1 MLNTLRKIVQ
11 EVNAAKDLK
20 AALGIIVQR
29 VREAMGSQVCS
40 VYLLDPESNRFVL
53 MATEGLNKKA
63 IGKVSMAPNEG
74 LVGLVGTREEPLNL
88 EHASEHPRYRYFAET
103 GEERYASFLGA
114 PIIHHRKVMG
124 VLVIQQKE
132 QRQFDE
138 GEEAFLVTMSA
149 QLAGV
154 IAHAEATGSIRGL
167 GRQGKGI
174 QEAKFIGV
182 PGSPGAAVG
191 TAVVVLPPADLE
203 VVPDKTVDDIAA
215 ELALFND
222 ALEGVRSDMRAL
234 SARMATQL
242 RPEER
247 ALFDVYLMMLEDAA
261 LGNEVVKVIRTGQ
274 WAQGALRQVI
284 GEHINRFELMD
295 DAYLR
300 ERASDVKDLGRRLL
314 AYLQQA
320 RQQTLVYPDNCI
332 LVSEELSPAMLG
344 EVPEGKLVGLVSVQG
359 SGNSHVAIF
368 ARAMG
373 IPTVMG
379 VVDLPYSKIDGI
391 QLIVDGYH
399 GEVFTNP
406 SEVLRKQY
414 AEVVEE
420 ERQLAQGLDAL
431 RALPC
436 ETLDGHRMPLWVN
449 TGLLADVKRAQ
460 ERGAEGVGLY
470 RTEVP
475 FMIKERFP
483 SEKEQLAIYREQ
495 LAAFHPLPVTMRS
508 LDIGGDKALSYFP
521 IKEDNPFLGWRG
533 IRVTLDHPEIFLVQT
548 RAMLKASEGLNNLR
562 ILLPMISGIQELEE
576 ALHLIHRAWGEVRD
590 EGTDVP
596 LPPVGVMIEIPA
608 AVYQVRELAR
618 QVDFLSVGS
627 NDLTQYLLA
636 VDRNNPRVADLY
648 DFLHPAVLQALRLV
662 VAGAHAEGK
671 PVSICGEMAGDPACA
686 VLLMAM
692 GFDGLSMNAT
702 NLPKVKW
709 LLRRV
714 APSRAGPASPAPRKS
729 VSASL
734 AQISLAAIKV
744 NPSPGSGAPSNR
756 NPPKRRPRA
765 SKLTSCPS
773 GSGSIPART
782 ANVIC
787 ACTAPITPT
796 AGPRT
801 PSASQLPKRSG
812 RSGNTARKDGAWPQN
827 PPQ

>member
-40 VYLLDPESNRFVL
+40 VYLLDPETGRFVL
-53 MATEGLNKKA
+53 MATEGLNKRA

-103 GEERYASFLGA
+103 GEERYASFLGS

-132 QRQFDE
+132 RRQFDE

-174 QEAKFIGV
+174 QEAKFVGV
-182 PGSPGAAVG
+182 PGSPGVAVG
-191 TAVVVLPPADLE
+191 TALVVLPPADLD
-203 VVPDKTVDDIAA
+203 VVPDKSVDDIAA
-215 ELALFND
+215 ELTLFNN
-222 ALEGVRSDMRAL
+222 ALEGVRGDMRAL
-234 SARMATQL
+234 SAKMATQL

-261 LGNEVVKVIRTGQ
+261 LGNEVVKIIRTGQ
-274 WAQGALRQVI
+274 WAQGALRHVVS
-284 GEHINRFELMD
+284 EHVNRFELMD

-320 RQQTLVYPDNCI
+320 RQQTLVYPDTCI
-332 LVSEELSPAMLG
+332 LISEELSPAMLG

-379 VVDLPYSKIDGI
+379 AVDLPYSKIDGI

-420 ERQLAQGLDAL
+420 ERQLTQGLDAL
-431 RALPC
+431 RGLPC

-475 FMIKERFP
+475 FIMKERFP
-483 SEKEQLAIYREQ
+483 SEKEQLVIYREQ

-521 IKEDNPFLGWRG
+521 IKEENPFLGWRG

-562 ILLPMISGIQELEE
+562 ILLPMISGTQELEE

-596 LPPVGVMIEIPA
+596 LPPIGVMIEIPA

-671 PVSICGEMAGDPACA
+671 PVSICGEMAGDPTAA

-709 LLRRV
+709 LLRQISMVKAQELLAQVMTIDNPHLIHSTLQLALRNLGLG
-714 APSRAGPASPAPRKS
+714 RMINPASDIQA
-729 VSASL
+729 
-734 AQISLAAIKV
+734 
-744 NPSPGSGAPSNR
+744 
-756 NPPKRRPRA
+756 
-765 SKLTSCPS
+765 
-773 GSGSIPART
+773 
-782 ANVIC
+782 
-787 ACTAPITPT
+787 
-796 AGPRT
+796 
-801 PSASQLPKRSG
+801 
-812 RSGNTARKDGAWPQN
+812 
-827 PPQ
+827 

>member
-20 AALGIIVQR
+20 AALSIIVQR
-29 VREAMGSQVCS
+29 VKEAMGSQVCS
-40 VYLLDPESNRFVL
+40 VYLLDPETNRFVL
-53 MATEGLNKKA
+53 MATDGLNKRS

-74 LVGLVGTREEPLNL
+74 LVGLVGSREEPLNL
-88 EHASEHPRYRYFAET
+88 EDAASHPRYRYFAET

-114 PIIHHRKVMG
+114 PIIHHRRVMG
-124 VLVIQQKE
+124 VLVVQQKE
-132 QRQFDE
+132 RRQFDE

-167 GRQGKGI
+167 GRQGKGV
-174 QEAKFIGV
+174 QEAKFVGV
-182 PGSPGAAVG
+182 PGAPGAAVG
-191 TAVVVLPPADLE
+191 TAVVVLPPADLN
-203 VVPDKTVDDIAA
+203 VVPDRSVDDIAA
-215 ELALFND
+215 ELELFDKAL
-222 ALEGVRSDMRAL
+222 GWVREDMQEL
-234 SARMATQL
+234 SEKLATQL
-242 RPEER
+242 RKEER

-261 LGNEVVKVIRTGQ
+261 LGNEVRKVIRTGQ
-274 WAQGALRQVI
+274 WAQGALRQVVLD
-284 GEHINRFELMD
+284 HVNRFELMD

-300 ERASDVKDLGRRLL
+300 ERASDVRDLGRRLL
-314 AYLQQA
+314 AYLQEE
-320 RQQTLVYPDNCI
+320 RKTTLVYPDNTI

-344 EVPEGKLVGLVSVQG
+344 EVPEGKLVGLISVTG

-391 QLIVDGYH
+391 KLIVDGYH

-406 SEVLRKQY
+406 SELLSKQY
-414 AEVVEE
+414 ADVVEE
-420 ERQLAQGLDAL
+420 ERQLTEGLDAL

-449 TGLLADVKRAQ
+449 TGLLADVARAQ
-460 ERGAEGVGLY
+460 QRGAEGVGLY

-475 FMIKERFP
+475 FMVNERFP
-483 SEKEQLAIYREQ
+483 SEKEQLATYREQ
-495 LAAFHPLPVTMRS
+495 LQAFHPLPVTMRT
-508 LDIGGDKALSYFP
+508 LDIGGDKSLSYFP
-521 IKEDNPFLGWRG
+521 IKEENPFLGWRG

-562 ILLPMISGIQELEE
+562 ILLPMISGTQELEE

-596 LPPVGVMIEIPA
+596 LPPIGVMIEIPA
-608 AVYQVRELAR
+608 AVYQTRELAR

-648 DFLHPAVLQALRLV
+648 DFLHPAVLQALQKV
-662 VAGAHAEGK
+662 VNDAHLEGK
-671 PVSICGEMAGDPACA
+671 PVSICGEMAGDPAAA
-686 VLLMAM
+686 VLLLAM
-692 GFDGLSMNAT
+692 GFDSLSMNAT

-709 LLRRV
+709 LLRQVTQSKATELLGQVMTMDNPHLIYSTLHLALRNLGLGRV
-714 APSRAGPASPAPRKS
+714 INPASNIQA
-729 VSASL
+729 
-734 AQISLAAIKV
+734 
-744 NPSPGSGAPSNR
+744 
-756 NPPKRRPRA
+756 
-765 SKLTSCPS
+765 
-773 GSGSIPART
+773 
-782 ANVIC
+782 
-787 ACTAPITPT
+787 
-796 AGPRT
+796 
-801 PSASQLPKRSG
+801 
-812 RSGNTARKDGAWPQN
+812 
-827 PPQ
+827 

>member
-11 EVNAAKDLK
+11 EVNSAKDLK
-20 AALGIIVQR
+20 TALGIIVLR
-29 VREAMGSQVCS
+29 VKEAMGSQVCS
-40 VYLLDPESNRFVL
+40 VYLLDPETNRFVL
-53 MATEGLNKKA
+53 MATEGLNKRS

-88 EHASEHPRYRYFAET
+88 ENAADHPRYRYFAET
-103 GEERYASFLGA
+103 GEERFASFLGA
-114 PIIHHRKVMG
+114 PIIHHRRVVG

-132 QRQFDE
+132 RRQFDE

-174 QEAKFIGV
+174 QEAKFVGV

-191 TAVVVLPPADLE
+191 TAVVMLPPADLD
-203 VVPDKTVDDIAA
+203 VVPDKTVTDIAA
-215 ELALFND
+215 ELKLFNN
-222 ALEGVRSDMRAL
+222 ALEGVRSDMRTL
-234 SARMATQL
+234 SAKLATQL

-247 ALFDVYLMMLEDAA
+247 ALFDVYLMMLDDAA
-261 LGNEVVKVIRTGQ
+261 LGGEVVEVIKTGQ
-274 WAQGALRQVI
+274 WAQGALRQVV
-284 GEHINRFELMD
+284 GEHVNRFELMD

-314 AYLQQA
+314 AYLQEA
-320 RQQTLVYPDNCI
+320 RQLSLVYPDNTI
-332 LVSEELSPAMLG
+332 LVSEELTPAMLG
-344 EVPEGKLVGLVSVQG
+344 EVPEGKLVGLVSVLG
-359 SGNSHVAIF
+359 SGNSHVAIL

-379 VVDLPYSKIDGI
+379 LVDLPYSKVDGI
-391 QLIVDGYH
+391 QMIVDGYK
-399 GEVFTNP
+399 GDVYTNP
-406 SEVLRKQY
+406 SDVLRKQY
-414 AEVVEE
+414 ADVVEE

-431 RALPC
+431 RELPC
-436 ETLDGHRMPLWVN
+436 ETTDGHRMPLWVN
-449 TGLLADVKRAQ
+449 TGLLADVARAQ
-460 ERGAEGVGLY
+460 QRGAEGVGLY

-475 FMIKERFP
+475 FMINQRFP

-562 ILLPMISGIQELEE
+562 ILLPMISGIHELEE

-596 LPPVGVMIEIPA
+596 MPPVGVMVEIPA
-608 AVYQVRELAR
+608 AVYQTRELAR

-648 DFLHPAVLQALRLV
+648 DYLHPAVLQALQHV
-662 VAGAHAEGK
+662 VTAAHAEGK
-671 PVSICGEMAGDPACA
+671 PVSICGEMAGDPAAA

-692 GFDGLSMNAT
+692 GFDSLSMNAT

-709 LLRRV
+709 MLRQI
-714 APSRAGPASPAPRKS
+714 SMGKS
-729 VSASL
+729 KEML
-734 AQISLAAIKV
+734 AQVMEIDNPQVIHSTLHLALKNLGLSRMI
-744 NPSPGSGAPSNR
+744 NPH
-756 NPPKRRPRA
+756 
-765 SKLTSCPS
+765 
-773 GSGSIPART
+773 
-782 ANVIC
+782 
-787 ACTAPITPT
+787 
-796 AGPRT
+796 
-801 PSASQLPKRSG
+801 
-812 RSGNTARKDGAWPQN
+812 
-827 PPQ
+827 

>member
-20 AALGIIVQR
+20 AALGIIVLR
-29 VREAMGSQVCS
+29 VKEAMGSQVCS
-40 VYLLDPESNRFVL
+40 VYLLDPETNRFVL
-53 MATEGLNKKA
+53 MATEGLNKRS

-88 EHASEHPRYRYFAET
+88 ENAADHPRYRYFAET

-114 PIIHHRKVMG
+114 PIIHHRRVVG

-132 QRQFDE
+132 RRQFDE

-167 GRQGKGI
+167 GREGKGI

-191 TAVVVLPPADLE
+191 TAVVMLPPADLD
-203 VVPDKTVDDIAA
+203 VVPDKAIADIDA
-215 ELALFND
+215 ELALFKT
-222 ALEGVRSDMRAL
+222 AIEGVRADMRTL
-234 SARMATQL
+234 SAKLATQL

-247 ALFDVYLMMLEDAA
+247 ALFDVYLMMLDDAS
-261 LGNEVVKVIRTGQ
+261 LGSEITNVIKTGQ
-274 WAQGALRQVI
+274 WAQGALRQVVTD
-284 GEHINRFELMD
+284 HVNRFELMD

-314 AYLQQA
+314 AYLQSE
-320 RQQTLVYPDNCI
+320 RQQAMVYPDNTI
-332 LVSEELSPAMLG
+332 MVSEELTAAMLG
-344 EVPEGKLVGLVSVQG
+344 EVPEGKLKGLVSVLG
-359 SGNSHVAIF
+359 SGNSHVAIL

-379 VVDLPYSKIDGI
+379 LVDLPYSKVDGI
-391 QLIVDGYH
+391 EMIVDGAR

-406 SEVLRKQY
+406 GEVLRRQY
-414 AEVVEE
+414 ASVVEE
-420 ERQLAQGLDAL
+420 ERQLSEGLDAL
-431 RALPC
+431 RELPC
-436 ETLDGHRMPLWVN
+436 VTPDGHRMPLWVN
-449 TGLLADVKRAQ
+449 TGLLADVARAQ
-460 ERGAEGVGLY
+460 QRGAEGVGLY

-475 FMIKERFP
+475 FMINQRFP

-495 LAAFHPLPVTMRS
+495 LSAFHPQPVTMRS
-508 LDIGGDKALSYFP
+508 LDVGGDKSLPYFP
-521 IKEDNPFLGWRG
+521 IEEDNPFLGWRG
-533 IRVTLDHPEIFLVQT
+533 IRVTLDHPEIFLVQA
-548 RAMLKASEGLNNLR
+548 RAMLKASEGMNNLR
-562 ILLPMISGIQELEE
+562 ILLPMISGIHEMEE

-596 LPPVGVMIEIPA
+596 MPPVGVMIEIPA
-608 AVYQVRELAR
+608 AVYQTRELAR

-648 DFLHPAVLQALRLV
+648 DYLHPAVLQALQNV
-662 VAGAHAEGK
+662 VRDAHAEGK
-671 PVSICGEMAGDPACA
+671 PVSICGEMAGDPMAA

-692 GFDGLSMNAT
+692 GFDSLSMNAT

-709 LLRRV
+709 MLRQINLSKAQELLAQVMTIDNPQVIRSTLQLALKNLGLSRMV
-714 APSRAGPASPAPRKS
+714 APT
-729 VSASL
+729 V
-734 AQISLAAIKV
+734 
-744 NPSPGSGAPSNR
+744 
-756 NPPKRRPRA
+756 
-765 SKLTSCPS
+765 TH
-773 GSGSIPART
+773 
-782 ANVIC
+782 
-787 ACTAPITPT
+787 
-796 AGPRT
+796 
-801 PSASQLPKRSG
+801 
-812 RSGNTARKDGAWPQN
+812 
-827 PPQ
+827 

>member
-29 VREAMGSQVCS
+29 VKETMGTQVCS

-53 MATEGLNKKA
+53 MATDGLNKRS

-88 EHASEHPRYRYFAET
+88 ENASEHPRYRYFAET
-103 GEERYASFLGA
+103 GEERYASFLGS
-114 PIIHHRKVMG
+114 PIIHHRRVMG
-124 VLVIQQKE
+124 VLVVQQKE
-132 QRQFDE
+132 RRQFDE

-167 GRQGKGI
+167 GKQGKGI
-174 QEAKFIGV
+174 QEAKFVGV
-182 PGSPGAAVG
+182 PGSPGAAIG
-191 TAVVVLPPADLE
+191 TAMVMLPPADLE
-203 VVPDKTVDDIAA
+203 VVPDKSVADIDA
-215 ELALFND
+215 ELQLFQS
-222 ALEGVRSDMRAL
+222 ALEGVRADMRSL
-234 SARMATQL
+234 SERMATQL

-247 ALFDVYLMMLEDAA
+247 ALFDVYQMMLEDAA
-261 LGNEVVKVIRTGQ
+261 LGNEVVKVIKTGQ
-274 WAQGALRQVI
+274 WAQGALRHVVS
-284 GEHINRFELMD
+284 EHINRFELMD

-300 ERASDVKDLGRRLL
+300 ERASDVRDLGRRLL

-332 LVSEELSPAMLG
+332 LVAEELSPAMLG

-379 VVDLPYSKIDGI
+379 AVELPYSKIDGI

-406 SEVLRKQY
+406 SEILRKQY
-414 AEVVEE
+414 ADVVEE
-420 ERQLAQGLDAL
+420 DRQLTKGLDAL

-436 ETLDGHRMPLWVN
+436 ETLDGHHMPLWVN
-449 TGLLADVKRAQ
+449 TGLLADVVRAQ

-475 FMIKERFP
+475 FMIKDRFP

-495 LAAFHPLPVTMRS
+495 LAAFHPLPVTMRT
-508 LDIGGDKALSYFP
+508 LDVGGDKALSYFP

-533 IRVTLDHPEIFLVQT
+533 IRVTLDHPEIFLVQV
-548 RAMLKASEGLNNLR
+548 RAMLKASEGLDNLR

-576 ALHLIHRAWGEVRD
+576 SLHLIHRAWGEVRD

-596 LPPVGVMIEIPA
+596 LPPIGVMIEIPA
-608 AVYQVRELAR
+608 AVYQTRDLAR

-648 DFLHPAVLQALRLV
+648 DFLHPAVLQALTKV
-662 VAGAHAEGK
+662 VEDAHAEGK
-671 PVSICGEMAGDPACA
+671 PVSICGEMAGDPAAA

-692 GFDGLSMNAT
+692 GFDCLSMNAT

-709 LLRRV
+709 LLRQISMGKAKDLLSQVMRIDNPQV
-714 APSRAGPASPAPRKS
+714 IHSTLQLALRNLGLGRMINPASDIQA
-729 VSASL
+729 
-734 AQISLAAIKV
+734 
-744 NPSPGSGAPSNR
+744 
-756 NPPKRRPRA
+756 
-765 SKLTSCPS
+765 
-773 GSGSIPART
+773 
-782 ANVIC
+782 
-787 ACTAPITPT
+787 
-796 AGPRT
+796 
-801 PSASQLPKRSG
+801 
-812 RSGNTARKDGAWPQN
+812 
-827 PPQ
+827 

>member
-11 EVNAAKDLK
+11 EVNSAKDLK
-20 AALGIIVQR
+20 AALGIIVLR
-29 VREAMGSQVCS
+29 VKEAMGSQVCS
-40 VYLLDPESNRFVL
+40 VYLLDPETNRFVL
-53 MATEGLNKKA
+53 MATEGLNKRS

-88 EHASEHPRYRYFAET
+88 EHAADHPRYRYFAET

-114 PIIHHRKVMG
+114 PIIHHRRVVG

-132 QRQFDE
+132 RRQFDE

-167 GRQGKGI
+167 GREGKGI

-191 TAVVVLPPADLE
+191 TAVVMLPPADLD
-203 VVPDKTVDDIAA
+203 VVPDKTVKDIDA
-215 ELALFND
+215 EIKLFKT
-222 ALEGVRSDMRAL
+222 ALEGVRADMRNL
-234 SARMATQL
+234 STKLATQL

-247 ALFDVYLMMLEDAA
+247 ALFDVYQMMLDDAS
-261 LGNEVVKVIRTGQ
+261 LGNEVKTVIKTGQ
-274 WAQGALRQVI
+274 WAQGALRQVVTD
-284 GEHINRFELMD
+284 HVNRFELMD

-300 ERASDVKDLGRRLL
+300 ERASDVRDLGRRLL
-314 AYLQQA
+314 AYLQED
-320 RQQTLVYPDNCI
+320 RTTNLVYPDNTI
-332 LVSEELSPAMLG
+332 LISEELTATMLG
-344 EVPEGKLVGLVSVQG
+344 EVPEGKLVGLVSVLG
-359 SGNSHVAIF
+359 SGNSHVAIL

-379 VVDLPYSKIDGI
+379 LVELPYSKVDGI
-391 QLIVDGYH
+391 DMIVDGH
-399 GEVFTNP
+399 RGEVFTNP
-406 SEVLRKQY
+406 SELLRKQY

-420 ERQLAQGLDAL
+420 EKQLALGLDSL
-431 RALPC
+431 RELPC
-436 ETLDGHRMPLWVN
+436 VTLDGHRVPLLVN
-449 TGLLADVKRAQ
+449 TGLLADVARAQ
-460 ERGAEGVGLY
+460 QRGAEGVGLY

-475 FMIKERFP
+475 FMINQRFP

-495 LAAFHPLPVTMRS
+495 LQAFHPLPVTMRS
-508 LDIGGDKALSYFP
+508 LDIGGDKSLSYFP

-562 ILLPMISGIQELEE
+562 ILLPMISGTHELEE

-590 EGTDVP
+590 EGSDVP
-596 LPPVGVMIEIPA
+596 MPPIGVMIEIPA
-608 AVYQVRELAR
+608 AVYQAKELAR

-648 DFLHPAVLQALRLV
+648 DYLHPAVLQALQHV
-662 VAGAHAEGK
+662 VRDAHAEGK
-671 PVSICGEMAGDPACA
+671 PVSICGEMAGDPAAA

-692 GFDGLSMNAT
+692 GFDSLSMNAT

-709 LLRRV
+709 MLRQVELGMARELLAELMTIDNPQV
-714 APSRAGPASPAPRKS
+714 IHS
-729 VSASL
+729 SL
-734 AQISLAAIKV
+734 QLALKNLGLTRMI
-744 NPSPGSGAPSNR
+744 NPGSA
-756 NPPKRRPRA
+756 KT
-765 SKLTSCPS
+765 L
-773 GSGSIPART
+773 
-782 ANVIC
+782 
-787 ACTAPITPT
+787 
-796 AGPRT
+796 
-801 PSASQLPKRSG
+801 
-812 RSGNTARKDGAWPQN
+812 
-827 PPQ
+827 

>member
-29 VREAMGSQVCS
+29 VRDAMGSQVCS

-191 TAVVVLPPADLE
+191 TAVVVLPPADLD

-215 ELALFND
+215 ELTLFNN
-222 ALEGVRSDMRAL
+222 ALEGVRADMRAL
-234 SARMATQL
+234 SAKMATQL

-274 WAQGALRQVI
+274 WAQGALRHVVS
-284 GEHINRFELMD
+284 EHVNRFELMD

-414 AEVVEE
+414 SDVVEE

-475 FMIKERFP
+475 FMINERFP
-483 SEKEQLAIYREQ
+483 SEKEQLATYREQ
-495 LAAFHPLPVTMRS
+495 LQAFHPLPVTMRT

-533 IRVTLDHPEIFLVQT
+533 IRVTLDHPEIFLVQA

-596 LPPVGVMIEIPA
+596 LPPIGVMIEIPA

-648 DFLHPAVLQALRLV
+648 DFLHPAVLQALRIV

-709 LLRRV
+709 LLRQLSLGKAQELLSQVMSIDNPQVIHSTLQLALRNLGLG
-714 APSRAGPASPAPRKS
+714 RMINPASDIQA
-729 VSASL
+729 
-734 AQISLAAIKV
+734 
-744 NPSPGSGAPSNR
+744 
-756 NPPKRRPRA
+756 
-765 SKLTSCPS
+765 
-773 GSGSIPART
+773 
-782 ANVIC
+782 
-787 ACTAPITPT
+787 
-796 AGPRT
+796 
-801 PSASQLPKRSG
+801 
-812 RSGNTARKDGAWPQN
+812 
-827 PPQ
+827 

>member
-11 EVNAAKDLK
+11 EVNSAKDLK
-20 AALGIIVQR
+20 TALGIIVLR
-29 VREAMGSQVCS
+29 VKEAMGSQVCS
-40 VYLLDPESNRFVL
+40 VYLLDPETNRFVL
-53 MATEGLNKKA
+53 MATEGLNKRS

-88 EHASEHPRYRYFAET
+88 ENAADHPRYRYFAET
-103 GEERYASFLGA
+103 GEERFASFLGA
-114 PIIHHRKVMG
+114 PIIHHRRVVG

-132 QRQFDE
+132 RRQFDE

-174 QEAKFIGV
+174 QEAKFVGV

-191 TAVVVLPPADLE
+191 TAVVMLPPADLD
-203 VVPDKTVDDIAA
+203 VVPDKTVTDIDA
-215 ELALFND
+215 ELKLFNN
-222 ALEGVRSDMRAL
+222 ALEGVRSDMRTL
-234 SARMATQL
+234 SAKLATQL

-247 ALFDVYLMMLEDAA
+247 ALFDVYLMMLDDAA
-261 LGNEVVKVIRTGQ
+261 LGGEVVEVIKTGQ
-274 WAQGALRQVI
+274 WAQGSLRQVV
-284 GEHINRFELMD
+284 GEHVNRFELMD

-314 AYLQQA
+314 AYLQEA
-320 RQQTLVYPDNCI
+320 RQLSLVYPDNTI
-332 LVSEELSPAMLG
+332 LVSEELTPAMLG
-344 EVPEGKLVGLVSVQG
+344 EVPEGKLVGLVSVLG
-359 SGNSHVAIF
+359 SGNSHVAIL

-379 VVDLPYSKIDGI
+379 LVDLPYSKVDGI
-391 QLIVDGYH
+391 QMIVDGYK
-399 GEVFTNP
+399 GDVYTNP
-406 SEVLRKQY
+406 SDVLRKQY
-414 AEVVEE
+414 ADVVEE

-431 RALPC
+431 RELPC
-436 ETLDGHRMPLWVN
+436 ETTDGHRMPLWVN
-449 TGLLADVKRAQ
+449 TGLLADVARAQ
-460 ERGAEGVGLY
+460 QRGAEGVGLY

-475 FMIKERFP
+475 FMINQRFP

-562 ILLPMISGIQELEE
+562 ILLPMISGIHELEE

-596 LPPVGVMIEIPA
+596 MPPVGVMVEIPA
-608 AVYQVRELAR
+608 AVYQTRELAR

-648 DFLHPAVLQALRLV
+648 DYLHPAVLQALQHV
-662 VAGAHAEGK
+662 VTAAHAEGK
-671 PVSICGEMAGDPACA
+671 PVSICGEMAGDPAAA

-692 GFDGLSMNAT
+692 GFDSLSMNAT

-709 LLRRV
+709 MLRQI
-714 APSRAGPASPAPRKS
+714 SMGKS
-729 VSASL
+729 KEML
-734 AQISLAAIKV
+734 AQVMEIDNPQVIHSTLHLALKNLGLSRMI
-744 NPSPGSGAPSNR
+744 NPH
-756 NPPKRRPRA
+756 
-765 SKLTSCPS
+765 
-773 GSGSIPART
+773 
-782 ANVIC
+782 
-787 ACTAPITPT
+787 
-796 AGPRT
+796 
-801 PSASQLPKRSG
+801 
-812 RSGNTARKDGAWPQN
+812 
-827 PPQ
+827 

>member
-11 EVNAAKDLK
+11 EVNSAKDLK
-20 AALGIIVQR
+20 TALGIIVLR

-40 VYLLDPESNRFVL
+40 VYLLDPETNRFVL
-53 MATEGLNKKA
+53 MATEGLNKRS

-88 EHASEHPRYRYFAET
+88 ENAADHPRYRYFAET

-114 PIIHHRKVMG
+114 PIIHHRRVVG
-124 VLVIQQKE
+124 VVVIQQKE
-132 QRQFDE
+132 RRQFDE

-174 QEAKFIGV
+174 QEARFVGV

-191 TAVVVLPPADLE
+191 TAVVMLPPADLD
-203 VVPDKTVDDIAA
+203 VVPDKTVTDIKA
-215 ELALFND
+215 ELALFQN
-222 ALEGVRSDMRAL
+222 ALEGVRGDMRTL
-234 SARMATQL
+234 SAKLATQL

-247 ALFDVYLMMLEDAA
+247 ALFDVYLMMLDDAS
-261 LGNEVVKVIRTGQ
+261 LGSEVTNIIKTGQ
-274 WAQGALRQVI
+274 WAQGALRNVVT
-284 GEHINRFELMD
+284 EHVNRFELMD

-314 AYLQQA
+314 AYLQEA
-320 RQQTLVYPDNCI
+320 RSQTMVYPENTI
-332 LVSEELSPAMLG
+332 LISEELSPAMLG
-344 EVPEGKLVGLVSVQG
+344 EVPEGKLVGLVSVLG
-359 SGNSHVAIF
+359 SGNSHVAIL

-379 VVDLPYSKIDGI
+379 VVDLPYSKVDGI
-391 QLIVDGYH
+391 RMILDGYH

-406 SEVLRKQY
+406 SEILIKQY
-414 AEVVEE
+414 SAVMEE
-420 ERQLAQGLDAL
+420 ERELSKGLDAL
-431 RALPC
+431 RELPC
-436 ETLDGHRMPLWVN
+436 VTLDGHRMPLMVN
-449 TGLLADVKRAQ
+449 TGLLADVARAQ

-475 FMIKERFP
+475 FMINQRFP

-508 LDIGGDKALSYFP
+508 LDIGGDKSLSYFP

-533 IRVTLDHPEIFLVQT
+533 IRVTLDHPEIFLVQC

-562 ILLPMISGIQELEE
+562 ILLPMISGTHELEE

-596 LPPVGVMIEIPA
+596 MPPVGVMVEIPA
-608 AVYQVRELAR
+608 AVYQAKELAR

-648 DFLHPAVLQALRLV
+648 DYLHPAVLMALQHV
-662 VAGAHAEGK
+662 VNEAHAEGK
-671 PVSICGEMAGDPACA
+671 TVSICGEMAGDPAAA

-692 GFDGLSMNAT
+692 GFDSLSMNAT

-709 LLRRV
+709 MLRQV
-714 APSRAGPASPAPRKS
+714 SMAKS
-729 VSASL
+729 KDLL
-734 AQISLAAIKV
+734 AQLMKIDSPQVIHSSLQLALKNQGLSRMINPAA
-744 NPSPGSGAPSNR
+744 
-756 NPPKRRPRA
+756 PKT
-765 SKLTSCPS
+765 L
-773 GSGSIPART
+773 
-782 ANVIC
+782 
-787 ACTAPITPT
+787 
-796 AGPRT
+796 
-801 PSASQLPKRSG
+801 
-812 RSGNTARKDGAWPQN
+812 
-827 PPQ
+827 

>member
-29 VREAMGSQVCS
+29 VKETMGTQVCS

-53 MATEGLNKKA
+53 MATDGLNKRS
-63 IGKVSMAPNEG
+63 IGKVSMAPSEG

-88 EHASEHPRYRYFAET
+88 ENASEHPRYRYFAET
-103 GEERYASFLGA
+103 GEKRYASFLGS
-114 PIIHHRKVMG
+114 PIIHHRRVMG
-124 VLVIQQKE
+124 VLVVQQKE
-132 QRQFDE
+132 RRQFDE

-174 QEAKFIGV
+174 QEAKFVGV

-203 VVPDKTVDDIAA
+203 VVPDRLVSDIDA
-215 ELALFND
+215 ELKLFND
-222 ALEGVRSDMRAL
+222 ALEGVRGDMRNL
-234 SARMATQL
+234 SERMATQL

-261 LGNEVVKVIRTGQ
+261 LGNEVVKVIKTGQ
-274 WAQGALRQVI
+274 WAQGALRHVVS
-284 GEHINRFELMD
+284 EHINRFELMD

-300 ERASDVKDLGRRLL
+300 ERASDVRDLGRRLL

-332 LVSEELSPAMLG
+332 LVAEELSPAMLG

-379 VVDLPYSKIDGI
+379 AVELPYSKIDGI

-406 SEVLRKQY
+406 SEILRKQY
-414 AEVVEE
+414 ADVVEE
-420 ERQLAQGLDAL
+420 DRQLTKGLDAL

-436 ETLDGHRMPLWVN
+436 ETLDGHHMPLWVN
-449 TGLLADVKRAQ
+449 TGLLADVVRAQ

-475 FMIKERFP
+475 FMIKDRFP

-495 LAAFHPLPVTMRS
+495 LAAFHPLPVTMRT

-533 IRVTLDHPEIFLVQT
+533 IRVTLDHPEIFLVQV
-548 RAMLKASEGLNNLR
+548 RAMLKASEGLDNLR

-576 ALHLIHRAWGEVRD
+576 SLHLIHRAWGEVRD

-596 LPPVGVMIEIPA
+596 LPPIGVMIEIPA
-608 AVYQVRELAR
+608 AVYQTRDLAR

-648 DFLHPAVLQALRLV
+648 DFLHPAVLQALSKV
-662 VAGAHAEGK
+662 VEDAHSEGK
-671 PVSICGEMAGDPACA
+671 PVSICGEMAGDPTAA

-692 GFDGLSMNAT
+692 GFDILSMNAT

-709 LLRRV
+709 LLRQISMGKAKDLLSQAMRIDNPQV
-714 APSRAGPASPAPRKS
+714 IHSTLQLALRNLGLGRMINPASDIQA
-729 VSASL
+729 
-734 AQISLAAIKV
+734 
-744 NPSPGSGAPSNR
+744 
-756 NPPKRRPRA
+756 
-765 SKLTSCPS
+765 
-773 GSGSIPART
+773 
-782 ANVIC
+782 
-787 ACTAPITPT
+787 
-796 AGPRT
+796 
-801 PSASQLPKRSG
+801 
-812 RSGNTARKDGAWPQN
+812 
-827 PPQ
+827 

>member
-11 EVNAAKDLK
+11 EVNSAKDLK
-20 AALGIIVQR
+20 TALGIIVLR
-29 VREAMGSQVCS
+29 VKEAMGSQVCS

-53 MATEGLNKKA
+53 MATEGLNKRS

-88 EHASEHPRYRYFAET
+88 ENAADHPRYRYFAET
-103 GEERYASFLGA
+103 GEERFASFLGA
-114 PIIHHRKVMG
+114 PIIHHRRVVG

-132 QRQFDE
+132 RRQFDE

-174 QEAKFIGV
+174 QEAKFVGV

-191 TAVVVLPPADLE
+191 TAVVMLPPADLD
-203 VVPDKTVDDIAA
+203 VVPDKTVTDIDA
-215 ELALFND
+215 ELKLFNN
-222 ALEGVRSDMRAL
+222 ALEGVRSDMRNL
-234 SARMATQL
+234 SAKLATQL

-247 ALFDVYLMMLEDAA
+247 ALFDVYLMMLEDVA
-261 LGNEVVKVIRTGQ
+261 LGGEVVEVIKTGQ
-274 WAQGALRQVI
+274 WAQGALRQVV
-284 GEHINRFELMD
+284 GEHVNRFELMD

-314 AYLQQA
+314 AYLQEA
-320 RQQTLVYPDNCI
+320 RQLTLVYPDNTI
-332 LVSEELSPAMLG
+332 LISEELTPAMLG
-344 EVPEGKLVGLVSVQG
+344 EVPEGKLVGLVSVLG
-359 SGNSHVAIF
+359 SGNSHVAIL

-379 VVDLPYSKIDGI
+379 LVDLPYSKVDGI
-391 QLIVDGYH
+391 QMIVDGYK
-399 GEVFTNP
+399 GDVYTNP
-406 SEVLRKQY
+406 SEVLRKHY
-414 AEVVEE
+414 TEVVEE

-431 RALPC
+431 RELPC
-436 ETLDGHRMPLWVN
+436 ETLDGFRMPLWVN
-449 TGLLADVKRAQ
+449 TGLLADVARAQ
-460 ERGAEGVGLY
+460 QRGAEGVGLY

-475 FMIKERFP
+475 FMINQRFP

-533 IRVTLDHPEIFLVQT
+533 IRVTLDHPEIFLLQT

-562 ILLPMISGIQELEE
+562 ILLPMISGIHELEE

-596 LPPVGVMIEIPA
+596 MPPVGVMIEIPA
-608 AVYQVRELAR
+608 AVYQTRELAR
-618 QVDFLSVGS
+618 MVDFLSVGS

-648 DFLHPAVLQALRLV
+648 DYLHPAVLQALQHV
-662 VAGAHAEGK
+662 VTAAHAEGK
-671 PVSICGEMAGDPACA
+671 PVSICGEMAGDPAAA

-692 GFDGLSMNAT
+692 GFDSLSMNAT

-709 LLRRV
+709 MLR
-714 APSRAGPASPAPRKS
+714 
-729 VSASL
+729 
-734 AQISLAAIKV
+734 QISMSKSRELLEQAMGIDNPQVIHSSLQLALKNLGLSRMI
-744 NPSPGSGAPSNR
+744 NPG
-756 NPPKRRPRA
+756 A
-765 SKLTSCPS
+765 SKTL
-773 GSGSIPART
+773 
-782 ANVIC
+782 
-787 ACTAPITPT
+787 
-796 AGPRT
+796 
-801 PSASQLPKRSG
+801 
-812 RSGNTARKDGAWPQN
+812 
-827 PPQ
+827 

>member
-20 AALGIIVQR
+20 AALSIIVQR
-29 VREAMGSQVCS
+29 VKEAMGSQVCS
-40 VYLLDPESNRFVL
+40 VYLLDPDSNRFVL
-53 MATEGLNKKA
+53 MATEGLNKRS

-88 EHASEHPRYRYFAET
+88 EDAASHPRYRYFAET
-103 GEERYASFLGA
+103 GEERFASFLGA
-114 PIIHHRKVMG
+114 PIIHHRRVMG
-124 VLVIQQKE
+124 VLVVQQKE
-132 QRQFDE
+132 RRQFDE

-167 GRQGKGI
+167 GRQGKGV
-174 QEAKFIGV
+174 QEAKFVGV
-182 PGSPGAAVG
+182 PGAPGAAVG
-191 TAVVVLPPADLE
+191 TAVVVLPPADLN
-203 VVPDKTVDDIAA
+203 VVPDRSVDDIEA
-215 ELALFND
+215 ELALFD
-222 ALEGVRSDMRAL
+222 KALGWVREDMQEL
-234 SARMATQL
+234 SEKLATQL
-242 RPEER
+242 RKEER
-247 ALFDVYLMMLEDAA
+247 ALFDVYLMMLDDAA
-261 LGNEVVKVIRTGQ
+261 LGNEVRKVIKTGQ
-274 WAQGALRQVI
+274 WAQGALRQVVLD
-284 GEHINRFELMD
+284 HVKRFELMD

-300 ERASDVKDLGRRLL
+300 ERASDVRDLGRRLL
-314 AYLQQA
+314 AYLQEE
-320 RQQTLVYPDNCI
+320 RKTSLVYPDNTI

-344 EVPEGKLVGLVSVQG
+344 EVPEGKLVGLISVTG

-391 QLIVDGYH
+391 KLIVDGYH

-406 SEVLRKQY
+406 SELLSKQY
-414 AEVVEE
+414 ADVVEE
-420 ERQLAQGLDAL
+420 ERQLTEGLDAL

-449 TGLLADVKRAQ
+449 TGLLADVARAQ
-460 ERGAEGVGLY
+460 QRGAEGVGLY

-475 FMIKERFP
+475 FMINERFP
-483 SEKEQLAIYREQ
+483 SEKEQLATYREQ
-495 LAAFHPLPVTMRS
+495 LQAFHPLPVTMRT

-521 IKEDNPFLGWRG
+521 IKEENPFLGWRG

-562 ILLPMISGIQELEE
+562 ILLPMISGTQELEE

-596 LPPVGVMIEIPA
+596 LPPIGMMVEIPA
-608 AVYQVRELAR
+608 AVYQTRELAR

-648 DFLHPAVLQALRLV
+648 DFLHPAVLQALQKV
-662 VAGAHAEGK
+662 VHDAHLEGK
-671 PVSICGEMAGDPACA
+671 PVSICGEMAGDPAAA
-686 VLLMAM
+686 VLLLAM
-692 GFDGLSMNAT
+692 GFDSLSMNAT

-709 LLRRV
+709 LLRQITQSKARELLGQVMTMDNPHLIYSTLHLALRNLGLGRV
-714 APSRAGPASPAPRKS
+714 INPASNIQA
-729 VSASL
+729 
-734 AQISLAAIKV
+734 
-744 NPSPGSGAPSNR
+744 
-756 NPPKRRPRA
+756 
-765 SKLTSCPS
+765 
-773 GSGSIPART
+773 
-782 ANVIC
+782 
-787 ACTAPITPT
+787 
-796 AGPRT
+796 
-801 PSASQLPKRSG
+801 
-812 RSGNTARKDGAWPQN
+812 
-827 PPQ
+827 

>member
-11 EVNAAKDLK
+11 EVNSAKDLK
-20 AALGIIVQR
+20 TALGIIVLR
-29 VREAMGSQVCS
+29 VKEAMGSQVCS

-53 MATEGLNKKA
+53 MATEGLNKRS

-88 EHASEHPRYRYFAET
+88 EHAADHPRYRYFAET
-103 GEERYASFLGA
+103 GEERFASFLGA
-114 PIIHHRKVMG
+114 PIIHHRRVVG

-132 QRQFDE
+132 RRQFDE

-174 QEAKFIGV
+174 QEAKFVGV

-191 TAVVVLPPADLE
+191 KAVVMLPPADLD
-203 VVPDKTVDDIAA
+203 VVPDKTISDVDA
-215 ELALFND
+215 ELQLFNT
-222 ALEGVRSDMRAL
+222 ALEGVRSDMRTL
-234 SARMATQL
+234 SDKLATQL

-247 ALFDVYLMMLEDAA
+247 ALFDVYLMMLDDAA
-261 LGNEVVKVIRTGQ
+261 LGGEVAEVIKTGQ
-274 WAQGALRQVI
+274 WAQGALRQVV
-284 GEHINRFELMD
+284 GEHVNRFELMD

-314 AYLQQA
+314 AYLQEE
-320 RQQTLVYPDNCI
+320 RQQSLVYPDNTI
-332 LVSEELSPAMLG
+332 LISEELTPAMLG
-344 EVPEGKLVGLVSVQG
+344 EVPEGKLVGLVSVLG
-359 SGNSHVAIF
+359 SGNSHVAIL

-379 VVDLPYSKIDGI
+379 LVDLPYSKVDGI
-391 QLIVDGYH
+391 GMIVDGYK
-399 GEVFTNP
+399 GEVYTNP
-406 SEVLRKQY
+406 SDVLCKQY

-431 RALPC
+431 RELPC
-436 ETLDGHRMPLWVN
+436 ITPDGHRMPLWVN
-449 TGLLADVKRAQ
+449 TGLLADVARAQ
-460 ERGAEGVGLY
+460 QRGAEGVGLY

-475 FMIKERFP
+475 FMINQRFP

-508 LDIGGDKALSYFP
+508 LDIGGDKSLSYFP

-562 ILLPMISGIQELEE
+562 ILLPMISGIHELEE

-596 LPPVGVMIEIPA
+596 MPPVGVMVEIPA
-608 AVYQVRELAR
+608 AVYQTKELAR

-648 DFLHPAVLQALRLV
+648 DYLHPAVLQALQHV
-662 VAGAHAEGK
+662 VTAAHAEGK
-671 PVSICGEMAGDPACA
+671 PVSICGEMAGDPAAA

-692 GFDGLSMNAT
+692 GFDSLSMNAT

-709 LLRRV
+709 MLRQV
-714 APSRAGPASPAPRKS
+714 GLGKAKEL
-729 VSASL
+729 L
-734 AQISLAAIKV
+734 AQAMSIDNPQVIHSSLQLALKNLGLARMIG
-744 NPSPGSGAPSNR
+744 PGS
-756 NPPKRRPRA
+756 
-765 SKLTSCPS
+765 SK
-773 GSGSIPART
+773 T
-782 ANVIC
+782 A
-787 ACTAPITPT
+787 
-796 AGPRT
+796 
-801 PSASQLPKRSG
+801 
-812 RSGNTARKDGAWPQN
+812 
-827 PPQ
+827 

>member
-11 EVNAAKDLK
+11 EVNSAKDLK
-20 AALGIIVQR
+20 AALGIIVRR

-40 VYLLDPESNRFVL
+40 VYLLDPEAGRFVL
-53 MATEGLNKKA
+53 MATEGLNKRA
-63 IGKVSMAPNEG
+63 IGKVSMAPSEG

-88 EHASEHPRYRYFAET
+88 EFASEHPRYRYFAET

-114 PIIHHRKVMG
+114 PIIHHRRVMG
-124 VLVIQQKE
+124 VLVVQQKE
-132 QRQFDE
+132 RRQFDE

-174 QEAKFIGV
+174 QEAKFVGV
-182 PGSPGAAVG
+182 PGSSGAAIG
-191 TAVVVLPPADLE
+191 TAVVILPPADLE
-203 VVPDKTVDDIAA
+203 VVPDKAVSDIDA
-215 ELALFND
+215 ELRLFNN
-222 ALEGVRSDMRAL
+222 ALEGVRSDMRQL
-234 SARMATQL
+234 SAKLATQL

-247 ALFDVYLMMLEDAA
+247 ALFDVYLMMLDDAA
-261 LGNEVVKVIRTGQ
+261 LGSEVTKVIKTGQ
-274 WAQGALRQVI
+274 WAQGALRQVVN
-284 GEHINRFELMD
+284 EHVKRFELMD

-300 ERASDVKDLGRRLL
+300 ERAADVKDLGRRLL
-314 AYLQQA
+314 AYLQQE
-320 RQQTLVYPDNCI
+320 RKQSLVYQDNTI

-344 EVPEGKLVGLVSVQG
+344 EVPEGKLVGLVSVLG
-359 SGNSHVAIF
+359 SGNSHVAIL

-379 VVDLPYSKIDGI
+379 AVDLPYSKVDGI
-391 QLIVDGYH
+391 KMIVDGYH

-406 SEVLRKQY
+406 SEVLCKQY

-420 ERQLAQGLDAL
+420 ERQLSQGLNAL
-431 RALPC
+431 RELPC

-475 FMIKERFP
+475 FMNGERFP
-483 SEKEQLAIYREQ
+483 SEKEQLATYREQ

-521 IKEDNPFLGWRG
+521 IKEENPFLGWRG

-562 ILLPMISGIQELEE
+562 ILLPMISGTHELEE

-590 EGTDVP
+590 EGVDIP
-596 LPPVGVMIEIPA
+596 MPPVGAMIEIPA

-662 VAGAHAEGK
+662 VDGAHAEGK
-671 PVSICGEMAGDPACA
+671 PVSICGEMAGDPASA

-692 GFDGLSMNAT
+692 GFDSLSMNAT

-709 LLRRV
+709 LLR
-714 APSRAGPASPAPRKS
+714 
-729 VSASL
+729 
-734 AQISLAAIKV
+734 QISLSKAKELLAQLMTIDNPHVTHSTLQLALRNLGLGRVINPAATIQ
-744 NPSPGSGAPSNR
+744 A
-756 NPPKRRPRA
+756 
-765 SKLTSCPS
+765 
-773 GSGSIPART
+773 
-782 ANVIC
+782 
-787 ACTAPITPT
+787 
-796 AGPRT
+796 
-801 PSASQLPKRSG
+801 
-812 RSGNTARKDGAWPQN
+812 
-827 PPQ
+827 

>member
-11 EVNAAKDLK
+11 EVNSAKDLK
-20 AALGIIVQR
+20 TALGIIVLR

-40 VYLLDPESNRFVL
+40 VYLLDPETNRFVL
-53 MATEGLNKKA
+53 MATEGLNKRS

-88 EHASEHPRYRYFAET
+88 ENAADHPRYRYFAET
-103 GEERYASFLGA
+103 GEERFASFLGT
-114 PIIHHRKVMG
+114 PIIHHRRVVG
-124 VLVIQQKE
+124 VVVIQQKE
-132 QRQFDE
+132 RRQFDE

-174 QEAKFIGV
+174 QEARFVGV

-191 TAVVVLPPADLE
+191 TAVVMLPPADLD
-203 VVPDKTVDDIAA
+203 VVPDKTVTDIKA
-215 ELALFND
+215 ELALFQN
-222 ALEGVRSDMRAL
+222 ALEGVRSDMRTL
-234 SARMATQL
+234 SAKLATQL

-247 ALFDVYLMMLEDAA
+247 ALFDVYLMMLDDAS
-261 LGNEVVKVIRTGQ
+261 LGSEVTNIIKTGQ
-274 WAQGALRQVI
+274 WAQGALRNVVT
-284 GEHINRFELMD
+284 EHVNRFELMD

-314 AYLQQA
+314 AYLQEA
-320 RQQTLVYPDNCI
+320 RSQTMVYPENTI
-332 LVSEELSPAMLG
+332 LISEELSPAMLG
-344 EVPEGKLVGLVSVQG
+344 EVPEGKLVGLVSVLG
-359 SGNSHVAIF
+359 SGNSHVAIL

-379 VVDLPYSKIDGI
+379 VVDLPYSKVDGI
-391 QLIVDGYH
+391 RMILDGYH

-406 SEVLRKQY
+406 SEILIKQY
-414 AEVVEE
+414 SAVMEE
-420 ERQLAQGLDAL
+420 ERELSKGLDAL
-431 RALPC
+431 RELPC
-436 ETLDGHRMPLWVN
+436 VTLDGHRMPLLVN
-449 TGLLADVKRAQ
+449 TGLLADVARAQ

-475 FMIKERFP
+475 FMINQRFP

-508 LDIGGDKALSYFP
+508 LDIGGDKSLSYFP

-533 IRVTLDHPEIFLVQT
+533 IRVTLDHPEIFLVQC

-562 ILLPMISGIQELEE
+562 ILLPMISGTHELEE

-596 LPPVGVMIEIPA
+596 MPPVGVMVEIPA
-608 AVYQVRELAR
+608 AVYQARDLAR

-648 DFLHPAVLQALRLV
+648 DYLHPAVLMALQHV
-662 VAGAHAEGK
+662 VTEAHAEGK
-671 PVSICGEMAGDPACA
+671 PVSICGEMAGDPAAA

-692 GFDGLSMNAT
+692 GYDTLSMNAT

-709 LLRRV
+709 MLRQV
-714 APSRAGPASPAPRKS
+714 SMSKS
-729 VSASL
+729 KELL
-734 AQISLAAIKV
+734 AQLMKIDNPQVIHSSLQLALKNQGLSRMINPAA
-744 NPSPGSGAPSNR
+744 
-756 NPPKRRPRA
+756 PKT
-765 SKLTSCPS
+765 L
-773 GSGSIPART
+773 
-782 ANVIC
+782 
-787 ACTAPITPT
+787 
-796 AGPRT
+796 
-801 PSASQLPKRSG
+801 
-812 RSGNTARKDGAWPQN
+812 
-827 PPQ
+827 

>member
-20 AALGIIVQR
+20 AALTIIVQR
-29 VREAMGSQVCS
+29 VKEAMGSQVCS
-40 VYLLDPESNRFVL
+40 VYLLDPETNRFVL
-53 MATEGLNKKA
+53 MATDGLNKRS
-63 IGKVSMAPNEG
+63 IGKVSMAPSEG
-74 LVGLVGTREEPLNL
+74 LVGLVGSREEPLNL
-88 EHASEHPRYRYFAET
+88 EDAASHPRYRYFAET

-114 PIIHHRKVMG
+114 PIIHHRRVMG
-124 VLVIQQKE
+124 VLVVQQKE
-132 QRQFDE
+132 RRQFDE

-167 GRQGKGI
+167 GRQGKGV
-174 QEAKFIGV
+174 QEAKFVGV
-182 PGSPGAAVG
+182 PGAPGAAVG
-191 TAVVVLPPADLE
+191 TAVVVLPPADLN
-203 VVPDKTVDDIAA
+203 VVPDRSVDDIDA
-215 ELALFND
+215 ELELFDKAL
-222 ALEGVRSDMRAL
+222 GWVREDMQEL
-234 SARMATQL
+234 SEKLATQL
-242 RPEER
+242 RKEER
-247 ALFDVYLMMLEDAA
+247 ALFDVYLMMLDDAA
-261 LGNEVVKVIRTGQ
+261 LGNEVRKVIKSGQ
-274 WAQGALRQVI
+274 WAQGALRQVVLD
-284 GEHINRFELMD
+284 HVKRFELMD

-300 ERASDVKDLGRRLL
+300 ERASDVRDLGRRLL
-314 AYLQQA
+314 AYLQEE
-320 RQQTLVYPDNCI
+320 RKTSLVYPDNTI

-344 EVPEGKLVGLVSVQG
+344 EVPEGKLVGLISVTG

-391 QLIVDGYH
+391 KLIVDGYH

-406 SEVLRKQY
+406 SELLSKQY

-420 ERQLAQGLDAL
+420 ERQLTEGLDAL

-449 TGLLADVKRAQ
+449 TGLLADVARAQ
-460 ERGAEGVGLY
+460 QRGAEGVGLY

-475 FMIKERFP
+475 FMINERFP
-483 SEKEQLAIYREQ
+483 SEKEQLATYREQ
-495 LAAFHPLPVTMRS
+495 LQAFHPLPVTMRT

-521 IKEDNPFLGWRG
+521 IKEENPFLGWRG

-590 EGTDVP
+590 EGIDVP
-596 LPPVGVMIEIPA
+596 LPPIGMMIEIPA
-608 AVYQVRELAR
+608 AVYQTRELAR

-648 DFLHPAVLQALRLV
+648 DFLHPAVLQALQKV
-662 VAGAHAEGK
+662 VNDAHLEGK
-671 PVSICGEMAGDPACA
+671 PVSICGEMAGDPAAA
-686 VLLMAM
+686 VLLLAM
-692 GFDGLSMNAT
+692 GFDSLSMNAT

-709 LLRRV
+709 LLRQITQSKARELLGQVMTMDNPHLIYSTLHLALRNLGLGRV
-714 APSRAGPASPAPRKS
+714 INPASNIQA
-729 VSASL
+729 
-734 AQISLAAIKV
+734 
-744 NPSPGSGAPSNR
+744 
-756 NPPKRRPRA
+756 
-765 SKLTSCPS
+765 
-773 GSGSIPART
+773 
-782 ANVIC
+782 
-787 ACTAPITPT
+787 
-796 AGPRT
+796 
-801 PSASQLPKRSG
+801 
-812 RSGNTARKDGAWPQN
+812 
-827 PPQ
+827 

>member
-40 VYLLDPESNRFVL
+40 VYLLDPETNRFVL

-103 GEERYASFLGA
+103 GEERYASFLGS
-114 PIIHHRKVMG
+114 PIIHHRRVMG
-124 VLVIQQKE
+124 VLVVQQKE

-174 QEAKFIGV
+174 QEAKFVGV

-215 ELALFND
+215 ELTLFNN
-222 ALEGVRSDMRAL
+222 ALEGVRGDMRAL
-234 SARMATQL
+234 SAKMASQL

-274 WAQGALRQVI
+274 WAQGALRHVVS
-284 GEHINRFELMD
+284 EHVNRFELMD

-314 AYLQQA
+314 AYLQEA

-379 VVDLPYSKIDGI
+379 AVDLPYSKIDGI

-414 AEVVEE
+414 ADVVEE

-475 FMIKERFP
+475 FIMKERFP

-521 IKEDNPFLGWRG
+521 IKEENPFLGWRG

-548 RAMLKASEGLNNLR
+548 RAMLKASEGLDNLR
-562 ILLPMISGIQELEE
+562 ILLPMISGVQELEE

-596 LPPVGVMIEIPA
+596 LPPVGVMIEVPA

-618 QVDFLSVGS
+618 MVDFLSVGS

-648 DFLHPAVLQALRLV
+648 DFLHPAVLQALCKV
-662 VAGAHAEGK
+662 VEGAHAEGK

-709 LLRRV
+709 LLR
-714 APSRAGPASPAPRKS
+714 
-729 VSASL
+729 
-734 AQISLAAIKV
+734 QISLGKAKELLAQVMSID
-744 NPSPGSGAPSNR
+744 NPQVIHSTLQLALR
-756 NPPKRRPRA
+756 NLGLGRMINPA
-765 SKLTSCPS
+765 SD
-773 GSGSIPART
+773 IQA
-782 ANVIC
+782 
-787 ACTAPITPT
+787 
-796 AGPRT
+796 
-801 PSASQLPKRSG
+801 
-812 RSGNTARKDGAWPQN
+812 
-827 PPQ
+827 